1 MDKKIKRIIQIIMFI
16 SIICA
21 FIYIGT
27 KDFTK
32 EVIVDNERFDQDYKN
47 VSKDN
52 VFVYANANDVYT
64 VLKGGTGIIFMGF
77 KENVWSGYYANILN
91 EIAKKNNV
99 EKILYYD
106 FLEDRNNKNAT
117 YQSIVLKLSNYVP
130 TLDSGKQ
137 DIYAPTLVMVKNG
150 EIIAYDA
157 TTSINKGT
165 ITPDAYW
172 NEYNVG
178 LKENEL
184 ITMFQNYLK

>member
-165 ITPDAYW
+165 ITPETYW

>member
-52 VFVYANANDVYT
+52 VFVYANANDIYT

-91 EIAKKNNV
+91 ETAKKNNV

-165 ITPDAYW
+165 ITPETYW

>member
-52 VFVYANANDVYT
+52 VFVYANANDIYT

-165 ITPDAYW
+165 ITPETYW

>member
-91 EIAKKNNV
+91 ETAKKNNV

-165 ITPDAYW
+165 ITPEAYW

>member
-1 MDKKIKRIIQIIMFI
+1 M
-16 SIICA
+16 
-21 FIYIGT
+21 
-27 KDFTK
+27 
-32 EVIVDNERFDQDYKN
+32 
-47 VSKDN
+47 
-52 VFVYANANDVYT
+52 
-64 VLKGGTGIIFMGF
+64 
-77 KENVWSGYYANILN
+77 
-91 EIAKKNNV
+91 
-99 EKILYYD
+99 
-106 FLEDRNNKNAT
+106 
-117 YQSIVLKLSNYVP
+117 P

-165 ITPDAYW
+165 ITPETYW

>member
-99 EKILYYD
+99 EKIL
-106 FLEDRNNKNAT
+106 
-117 YQSIVLKLSNYVP
+117 
-130 TLDSGKQ
+130 
-137 DIYAPTLVMVKNG
+137 
-150 EIIAYDA
+150 
-157 TTSINKGT
+157 
-165 ITPDAYW
+165 
-172 NEYNVG
+172 
-178 LKENEL
+178 
-184 ITMFQNYLK
+184 